1 MPRSFSSLGPA
12 EVLQVAI
19 SIEQRN
25 ADVYQRFAEMFTE
38 FGDADSREIAAVFQ
52 EMAVEEQGHR
62 ALLEEKYVAGF
73 GALKQA
79 LTEDELTE
87 LVEVPKLDSA
97 NVFSSASDVTAR
109 ERALHCA
116 LQAEHSAQQFYEKL
130 VEETPEGP
138 LRKIFSELAQ
148 MEDGHVAILEAKLE
162 STAAKANSAD

>member
-1 MPRSFSSLGPA
+1 MPRRFSSLSPA
-12 EVLQVAI
+12 EVLQAAV

-38 FGDADSREIAAVFQ
+38 FGDPDSRDIAEVFK
-52 EMAVEEQGHR
+52 EMSDEEQGHR
-62 ALLEEKYVAGF
+62 SLLEEKYVAGF
-73 GALKQA
+73 GALQKA

-87 LVEVPKLDSA
+87 LVEVPKLNSA
-97 NVFSSASDVTAR
+97 NVFSCASDVTAR

-138 LRKIFSELAQ
+138 LRKLFSELAQ
-148 MEDGHVAILEAKLE
+148 MEDGHVAFLENRLE
-162 STAAKANSAD
+162 SSAAKANIVD